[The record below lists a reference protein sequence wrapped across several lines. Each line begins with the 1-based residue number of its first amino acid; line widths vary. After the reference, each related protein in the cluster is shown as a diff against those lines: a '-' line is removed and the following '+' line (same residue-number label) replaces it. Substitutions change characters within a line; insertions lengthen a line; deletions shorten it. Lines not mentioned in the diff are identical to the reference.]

1 MRVRMEDQKRDKMV
15 EVHHKLEIDSAS
27 NVPEGEMHHRE
38 EWENACRVTH

>member
-1 MRVRMEDQKRDKMV
+1 MIVRMEVEENMV
-15 EVHHKLEIDSAS
+15 LEIDSAS